1 MNQRH
6 FIEISYF
13 VLKNIVL
20 YQKTE
25 KCMEYSKK
33 NNYEIIYKN
42 IFWMDMSKI
51 DMLKVVKLVRRQ
63 FASNDN

>member
-1 MNQRH
+1 
-6 FIEISYF
+6 
-13 VLKNIVL
+13 
-20 YQKTE
+20 
-25 KCMEYSKK
+25 MEYSKK